1 MRHWTGKE
9 DGSAVRMEVEANEFA
24 RLILMPPPPWRKEM
38 AKFRDPDLSHI
49 ITLAGLFD
57 VSKEA
62 AARTYAQ
69 YHNEPVALVVAN
81 DGKIDRVYQDIG
93 RFPRLGVRLG
103 TPVPAGSLL
112 FRAAKQLNHPSTISE
127 ARAEICLESD
137 WGKPLPGLYEQVFF
151 QQNGFALIMLW
162 AELVDEEE
170 SDGWEDKT
178 SKQRLQERQ
187 SKWGHG
193 R

>member
-1 MRHWTGKE
+1 
-9 DGSAVRMEVEANEFA
+9 
-24 RLILMPPPPWRKEM
+24 M
-38 AKFRDPDLSHI
+38 AKFRDPDLSQI

-69 YHNEPVALVVAN
+69 YHNEPVALVVAK
-81 DGKIDRVYQDIG
+81 DGKIDRIYRDVS
-93 RFPRLGVRLG
+93 RFPRLSTRPG
-103 TPVPAGSLL
+103 TPVPVGSLL
-112 FRAAKQLNHPSTISE
+112 FRAAKQLNHPSIISE
-127 ARAEICLESD
+127 ARAEIWLESD

-170 SDGWEDKT
+170 SDGWRTKPPSSA
-178 SKQRLQERQ
+178 SKSARP
-187 SKWGHG
+187 SG
-193 R
+193 RIGDDGVYVFSYPFGCQCLDS